1 MDRGRIM
8 VVDDDRALLGFTS
21 KYLSRLGYSVTP
33 YRSSHEAWTQFSD
46 PAANYSLVV
55 VDLSLPGLS
64 GEELSR
70 MMLSANPDV
79 RLILTSG
86 YPFDP
91 RKMLDAAGERVA
103 FLHKPFTP
111 SMLTETIDRLIRS
124 RPGPC

>member
-1 MDRGRIM
+1 MYRGWIM
-8 VVDDDRALLGFTS
+8 VVDDDRALLGFTN
-21 KYLSRLGYSVTP
+21 KYLSRLGYSVTAC
-33 YRSSHEAWTQFSD
+33 RTSEEAWTLFSA

-55 VDLSLPGLS
+55 VDLSMPGLS

-70 MMLSANPDV
+70 RMLSADPHV

-91 RKMLDAAGERVA
+91 RKTLDGGERVA

-111 SMLTETIDRLIRS
+111 SMLTE
-124 RPGPC
+124 